1 MNHPVSTHGAQPDR
15 PEVLA
20 LIPAR
25 GGSKSIPRKNLV
37 VVAGKPLIAYS
48 IEQARASRRITRTMV
63 STDDPEIAD
72 VARSYG
78 AEVPFLRPGELAQ
91 DLSTDLDVFRHAL
104 EHLRDREDYRC
115 DLVVHLRPTGPVRRV
130 ALIDQAI
137 ETMLRHPDADS
148 LRSVGLA
155 EQTPYKMW
163 SIVDGALRPLL
174 RIDDMVEPYC
184 APRQTLPAAY
194 WQNGYV
200 DIVRPEVILER
211 NRMAGDRILPF
222 IVDEPILELD
232 YPDGIPRLED
242 ALSALQ
248 RGEWPPARPAGT
260 RHSV

>member
-1 MNHPVSTHGAQPDR
+1 MRAKSAR
-15 PEVLA
+15 PEILA

-48 IEQARASRRITRTMV
+48 IEQALASRCITRTVM

-72 VARSYG
+72 VARSFG

-104 EHLRDREDYRC
+104 EQLRVREGYRC

-137 ETMLRHPDADS
+137 ECMLGHPEAHS

-163 SIVDGALRPLL
+163 SIVGGALQPLL
-174 RIDDMVEPYC
+174 RIEGMTEPYC
-184 APRQTLPAAY
+184 APRQSLPAAY

-200 DIVRPEVILER
+200 DIVRPEVVLEK
-211 NRMAGDRILPF
+211 NMMAGERILPF

-232 YPDGIPRLED
+232 YPENLARLED
-242 ALSALQ
+242 ALLALQ
-248 RGEWPPARPAGT
+248 RGEWPPARPAGA
-260 RHSV
+260 RHPV

>member
-1 MNHPVSTHGAQPDR
+1 MSAKTAR
-15 PEVLA
+15 PEILA

-48 IEQARASRRITRTMV
+48 IEQALASRHITRTVV
-63 STDDPEIAD
+63 STDDPEIVD
-72 VARSYG
+72 VARSFG
-78 AEVPFLRPGELAQ
+78 AEVPFLRPGKLAQ
-91 DLSTDLDVFRHAL
+91 DLSTDLEVFRHAL
-104 EHLRDREDYRC
+104 EQLRTREGYRC

-137 ETMLRHPDADS
+137 ELMLGHPEAHS

-163 SIVDGALRPLL
+163 SIVEGALQPLL
-174 RIDDMVEPYC
+174 RIEGMAEPYC
-184 APRQTLPAAY
+184 APRQSLPAVY

-200 DIVRPEVILER
+200 DIVRPEVVLER
-211 NRMAGDRILPF
+211 NLMAGERILPF
-222 IVDEPILELD
+222 IVDEPVVELD
-232 YPDGIPRLED
+232 YPDSIPRLED

-248 RGEWPPARPAGT
+248 RGEWPPARAGGARHPA
-260 RHSV
+260 